1 MFWRNISARPGVFQQ
16 IVATRSS
23 TRRRDRAIRPH
34 VDALEQRQLL
44 AYGGAPI
51 YAAGYNP
58 TWPNWF
64 PKAGTQLE
72 DSDFATA
79 AFQGLWGTVRGKGRN
94 DLQTIKD
101 SGFNT
106 VRLYNWGPSR
116 EGRTATG
123 QPDGKFDAHLPFLNT
138 AQALGLKV
146 IVPVS
151 NYFLSNDKYAWN
163 GQNPNATFSFNSAP
177 RSIQIAL
184 DQFIASV
191 TMNGRLDPAVSSIAV
206 GNELDLGINNDPG
219 ATAKLARADWWVVNL
234 EQALVKAFPGQI
246 PQHFLTIPVS
256 NGDQGNV
263 PPSVNPNP
271 VSWFQIFASG
281 AQQGEHMPVGTVT
294 TPQFPSKTFT
304 TNVAGLAQYPWF
316 NSMFFNS
323 VNIFQTGTQLQNTL
337 TQYSTGEPTGPT
349 WSDKWPGYQPT
360 VPLLITELGTT
371 RFNTTGAAQA
381 QAVLGQAQIVE
392 NQLQAPTN
400 NVMGDTI
407 FEFNDEPN
415 KNGYNKRE
423 PNSELFFGVEQ
434 YTTNQARFRDGTVMY
449 HMDTG
454 VTKFAGGYMGAM
466 SYPVY
471 SLIPV
476 TTSTGQTVLS
486 ELKGIFSQKS

>member
-1 MFWRNISARPGVFQQ
+1 MFWRKRTPRVDGIHQKDETRSNARRRGRSARPV
-16 IVATRSS
+16 
-23 TRRRDRAIRPH
+23 
-34 VDALEQRQLL
+34 VDALESRQLL

-51 YAAGYNP
+51 FAAAYNP

-79 AFQGLWGTVRGKGRN
+79 AFQGLWGSVNGKGRN
-94 DLQTIKD
+94 DLQTIQ
-101 SGFNT
+101 SAGFNT

-123 QPDGKFDAHLPFLNT
+123 QPDGKFDAHLPFLDT

-163 GQNPNATFSFNSAP
+163 GQNPNAALSFNSAP

-184 DQFIASV
+184 DQFVASV
-191 TMNGRLDPAVSSIAV
+191 TQNGRLDPAVGSIAI
-206 GNELDLGINNDPG
+206 GNELDLGIQNDPG

-234 EQALVKAFPGQI
+234 EQALQKAFPGQI

-256 NGDQGNV
+256 NADQGNV

-271 VSWFQIFASG
+271 VSWFQIFADG
-281 AQQGEHMPVGTVT
+281 AQKGEYMPVGTVT

-304 TNVAGLAQYPWF
+304 TDVVGLSQYPWF

-323 VNIFQTGTQLQNTL
+323 VNMFQSGAQLQNTL
-337 TQYSTGEPTGPT
+337 TQYSTGQPTGST
-349 WSDKWPGYQPT
+349 WSDKWPGYKPT

-371 RFNTTGAAQA
+371 RYQTTGAEQA
-381 QAVLGQAQIVE
+381 QAVLDQAQIVV
-392 NQLQAPTN
+392 NQLQTSTN
-400 NVMGDTI
+400 NVMGATI

-415 KNGYNKRE
+415 KNGYKEPE
-423 PNSELFFGVEQ
+423 PNSELFFGLEQ
-434 YTTNQARFRDGTVMY
+434 YTTDQSHFRDGTVMY
-449 HMDTG
+449 HMNTG
-454 VTKFAGGYMGAM
+454 VTKFAGGYMAAM
-466 SYPVY
+466 DYPVY

-476 TTSTGQTVLS
+476 TTSSGQTVLS
-486 ELKGIFSQKS
+486 QLKGIFSVKA